1 MLWLSDLETQLTVLV
16 RAVFSAVLKDYKH
29 SATLCNQINGDPSQ
43 NFVFNYTTHSK
54 CFSSYFVA
62 LIISSFSIIFY
73 ADFYQSIFFAH
84 FCNLI
89 FKGFLK
95 FFLSIYVQQI
105 ILWTI
110 CLRNTDHYLKLIPRN
125 NTCCNE
131 LCTKYFESNFK
142 ILKLQKIPLDILH
155 KCIEFD

>member
-89 FKGFLK
+89 FKGFFLIFLK
-95 FFLSIYVQQI
+95 HLCAANSFMDNL
-105 ILWTI
+105 
-110 CLRNTDHYLKLIPRN
+110 PREN
-125 NTCCNE
+125 RP
-131 LCTKYFESNFK
+131 LFK
-142 ILKLQKIPLDILH
+142 TSSS
-155 KCIEFD
+155 